1 MIHARNESILAAS
14 IFLILVSCTALAYAA
29 NKLFGEGRYSPWERL
44 LYAPVYALARILWR
58 VEIVWGEVGWGT
70 SNRNPIPS
78 RDCLLAERLQG
89 GALLVANHRC
99 SLDPFFVQLI
109 SGKRVHWMVAG
120 EYFRHPLFGPV
131 LRAYQAIPTNRGGV
145 DTAST
150 KSAIALARGGRFV
163 GMFPEGRINR
173 TDSPLLSIRPG
184 AAIVAQRAN
193 VPLIPIWIEGAPR
206 GWAVYSGLFM
216 AAKVKI
222 FVGCPRRSTISGL
235 DLHSSQDE
243 RGSANSMADEGANA
257 GTDLER
263 MDSNITEQETLRV
276 HRTKVRGEACR
287 WISDVMQESL
297 ALGGHCDESIGIA
310 GRKWLDN

>member
-1 MIHARNESILAAS
+1 MFCIAA
-14 IFLILVSCTALAYAA
+14 VYAA
-29 NKLFGEGRYSPWERL
+29 TKLYGKGRYTPWERL

-58 VEIVWGEVGWGT
+58 VEIVWGEVGWGA
-70 SNRNPIPS
+70 SNWNANPS
-78 RDCLLAERLQG
+78 KDCLLAERLPG

-150 KSAIALARGGRFV
+150 KSAIALARSGRFV

-173 TDSPLLSIRPG
+173 TNSPLLSIRPG

-222 FVGCPRRSTISGL
+222 FVGCPRLPTISGL
-235 DLHSSQDE
+235 DLNSVQEEQGPTNSS
-243 RGSANSMADEGANA
+243 ADEGARA
-257 GTDLER
+257 GSELDRLE
-263 MDSNITEQETLRV
+263 SNVTEPETLRDQ
-276 HRTKVRGEACR
+276 RTKVRGEACK

>member
-1 MIHARNESILAAS
+1 MIHARNDSNLTAS
-14 IFLILVSCTALAYAA
+14 IFLILFLCIALAYAA
-29 NKLFGEGRYSPWERL
+29 ARLFGAGRYTPWERL
-44 LYAPVYALARILWR
+44 LYSPVYALARILWR
-58 VEIVWGEVGWGT
+58 VEIVWSETGWEH
-70 SNRNPIPS
+70 SNPQPFNS
-78 RDCLLAERLQG
+78 REHLLAERLQE

-99 SLDPFFVQLI
+99 SLDPFFIQLI

-120 EYFRHPLFGPV
+120 EYFRHRLFGPI
-131 LRAYQAIPTNRGGV
+131 LRSYQAIPTNRGGV

-150 KSAIALARGGRFV
+150 KRAIALARSGRFV

-173 TDSPLLSIRPG
+173 TYAPLLSIRPG

-193 VPLIPIWIEGAPR
+193 VPLIPIWIQGAPR

-222 FVGCPRRSTISGL
+222 FVGCPRREAISALEINSVQDDDRPTNSSTEGELPESL
-235 DLHSSQDE
+235 ETNNTETHSARS
-243 RGSANSMADEGANA
+243 
-257 GTDLER
+257 
-263 MDSNITEQETLRV
+263 
-276 HRTKVRGEACR
+276 HRTQARNDACK

-297 ALGGHCDESIGIA
+297 TLGGHCDESIGIA